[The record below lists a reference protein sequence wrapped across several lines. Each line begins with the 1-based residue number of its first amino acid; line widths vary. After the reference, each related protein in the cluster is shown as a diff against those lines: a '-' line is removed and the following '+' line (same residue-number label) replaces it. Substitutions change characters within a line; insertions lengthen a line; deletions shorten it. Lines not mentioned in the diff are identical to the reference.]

1 MKKLL
6 SMLLTVVLSVCCFSG
21 LALAEDKPVI
31 TIWRETPTA
40 AVKEYMES
48 FHSDEFD
55 VEFVYYGSEDLKNQV
70 RIALASGE
78 AADIMAANTGVFLN
92 EIMQG
97 GYALPLNSYIEQYG
111 WDEVIEEEYL
121 VNCSYDGNVYALP
134 MATQDTWGLMFY
146 NADFFAENGL
156 EISMYPTNA
165 EVIELCGKI
174 RELGK
179 QPIAIGNVDLWPG
192 VLLFG
197 DYFVQKA
204 GQELVD
210 QLVSGEVHWDECD
223 VVRECFEELA
233 QLGQSGAFTTGYE
246 VQDHSAAIES
256 FLNGTCAMMYMGTWW
271 VSYVNGGMDG
281 VDFKVGTVASPRFD
295 GVEMAGSAQLFANMG
310 TFIYS
315 GTKYPEYAAEYLN
328 WYCSD
333 ECAAAQY
340 EDTGSMTFSNRYNAN
355 LEINPQFA
363 ESEAFMKSY
372 EEATKINYFDW
383 HFATSVTDALKVSIQ
398 KLFSGDIT
406 VDQALADV
414 EAAAAEER

>member
-1 MKKLL
+1 
-6 SMLLTVVLSVCCFSG
+6 
-21 LALAEDKPVI
+21 
-31 TIWRETPTA
+31 
-40 AVKEYMES
+40 
-48 FHSDEFD
+48 
-55 VEFVYYGSEDLKNQV
+55 
-70 RIALASGE
+70 
-78 AADIMAANTGVFLN
+78 
-92 EIMQG
+92 
-97 GYALPLNSYIEQYG
+97 
-111 WDEVIEEEYL
+111 
-121 VNCSYDGNVYALP
+121 
-134 MATQDTWGLMFY
+134 
-146 NADFFAENGL
+146 
-156 EISMYPTNA
+156 
-165 EVIELCGKI
+165 
-174 RELGK
+174 
-179 QPIAIGNVDLWPG
+179 
-192 VLLFG
+192 
-197 DYFVQKA
+197 
-204 GQELVD
+204 
-210 QLVSGEVHWDECD
+210 
-223 VVRECFEELA
+223 
-233 QLGQSGAFTTGYE
+233 
-246 VQDHSAAIES
+246 
-256 FLNGTCAMMYMGTWW
+256 MMYMGTWW

-372 EEATKINYFDW
+372 EEAMKINYFDW